1 MITLGYGNDNWNHQQ
16 NQMEGLLSKFLLMQG
31 LQNLQAK
38 YNMLK
43 SGIENPDDPVGANKI
58 LKKWEYNPNLSNGVN
73 VAARRAF
80 GMNTPNTLWQDYNEM
95 QKQKQGFLFGTN
107 NPFNLRW

>member
-1 MITLGYGNDNWNHQQ
+1 MIVLGYGNDDWQNQQ
-16 NQMEGLLSKFLLMQG
+16 NQLGGLLSKFLFMQG
-31 LQNLQAK
+31 LKNLQAQ
-38 YNMLK
+38 NTMLK
-43 SGIENPDDPVGANKI
+43 AGISPNNPVGSNKI

-80 GMNTPNTLWQDYNEM
+80 GINTPNTLWQDYNEM

-107 NPFNLRW
+107 NLFNLRW